1 MPRPTILLTGFGP
14 FPGVEANASARLVP
28 LLAKAARKRF
38 PAYRVRAEILPTEWE
53 RAPQLLSQIDDRVRP
68 AISLHFGVSGAATS
82 FELEARGKNTCR
94 HAPDASGRLPPAPH
108 IIADGRDEHGATLAL
123 DRVLARLAA
132 ASIPASI
139 SDDAGGYL
147 CNAVLYHSLH
157 RAQVRASRRIVG
169 FVHIPSAL
177 SAGDAPGLTWPQ
189 AEHGALE
196 IVGVAVAQHRAALVR
211 T

>member
-38 PAYRVRAEILPTEWE
+38 PAYRVRSEILPTEWE
-53 RAPQLLSQIDDRVRP
+53 SAPLRLAELDETIRP
-68 AISLHFGVSGAATS
+68 AIALHFGVSSQASGFA
-82 FELEARGKNTCR
+82 LEARGQNSCR
-94 HAPDASGRLPPAPH
+94 QAPDAAGAMPASH
-108 IIADGRDEHGATLAL
+108 HVIADGRDEHAASLAL
-123 DRVLARLAA
+123 DRAVARLRAA
-132 ASIPASI
+132 GVAASI

-157 RAQVRASRRIVG
+157 HAHVRANRRIVG

-177 SAGDAPGLTWPQ
+177 SAGDAPGLSWTQ

-196 IVGVAVAQHRAALVR
+196 IVGVAVEQHRAR
-211 T
+211 R